1 MSSISLIDEN
11 KIREIIG
18 DDCLFVKECVLEA
31 LRLHYDKQVCQPPKQ
46 YLRPSPNEHQL
57 NRIISMPVYITGSN
71 PAAGL
76 KWIGS
81 HPENFKRGMERANA
95 IIVLNDTQTN
105 APIAVL
111 NGSLIS
117 SMRTL
122 ATSLISIDSFR
133 AQPRTVACIGMG
145 KLGRLHARL
154 LPGLYPSIERIL
166 GYSKTANFDDLL
178 ALPYFEKCSSYVDA
192 IEEADVVIA
201 TTAATSPYIIPS
213 DISGDK
219 LMINLSLMD
228 FEPAVYVE
236 ADAVVVDDWLQ
247 CTKAEKVFKYCV
259 DQGLIDRSSV
269 WELSEVVY
277 GSQRSN
283 IFSGKVIVNLIGMAV
298 EDIVVA
304 RAIYERVRSGGGCL

>member
-1 MSSISLIDEN
+1 MSPVSLIDEN
-11 KIREIIG
+11 QIHEIIG
-18 DDCLFVKECVLEA
+18 DNCLFVKECVLEA
-31 LRLHYDKQVCQPPKQ
+31 LRLHYSKQICQPLKQ
-46 YLRPSPNEHQL
+46 YLRPSPHDHQL
-57 NRIISMPVYITGSN
+57 NRIISMPVYITGSK

-122 ATSLISIDSFR
+122 AMSLVSIDTFR
-133 AQPRTVACIGMG
+133 TQPRTVACIGMG
-145 KLGRLHARL
+145 KLGRLHARF
-154 LPGLYPSIERIL
+154 LPKLYPSIERIL

-178 ALPYFEKCSSYVDA
+178 ALPYFDKCSSYVDA
-192 IEEADVVIA
+192 INEADVIVT
-201 TTAATSPYIIPS
+201 TTAAASPYIKPS
-213 DISGDK
+213 DVSGDK

-228 FEPAVYVE
+228 FEPAVYAQ

-247 CTKAEKVFKYCV
+247 CAGAEKVFKHCV
-259 DQGLIDRSSV
+259 DQGLVARSSV
-269 WELSEVVY
+269 WELSQVIY
-277 GSQRSN
+277 GNQRST
-283 IFSGKVIVNLIGMAV
+283 FSGQIMVNLIGMAA
-298 EDIVVA
+298 EDIIVA
-304 RAIYERVRSGGGCL
+304 RAIYEVVNHRRVFL

>member
-1 MSSISLIDEN
+1 MSLVSLIDEN
-11 KIREIIG
+11 QIREIIG
-18 DDCLFVKECVLEA
+18 DNCLFVKECVLEA
-31 LRLHYDKQVCQPPKQ
+31 LRLHYSKQICQPLKQ
-46 YLRPSPNEHQL
+46 YLRPSRDEHQL
-57 NRIISMPVYITGSN
+57 NRIISMPVYIPGSK

-105 APIAVL
+105 APMAVL
-111 NGSLIS
+111 SGSLIS

-133 AQPRTVACIGMG
+133 TQPRTVACIGMG
-145 KLGRLHARL
+145 KLGRLHARF

-192 IEEADVVIA
+192 IKEADVIVT
-201 TTAATSPYIIPS
+201 TTAAASPYIRAS
-213 DISGDK
+213 DVSRDT

-228 FEPAVYVE
+228 FEPAVYAR
-236 ADAVVVDDWLQ
+236 ADAVVVDDWSQ
-247 CTKAEKVFKYCV
+247 CASAEKVFKYCV
-259 DQGLIDRSSV
+259 DQGLIGRSSV
-269 WELSEVVY
+269 WELSEVIY
-277 GSQRSN
+277 GTQQGST
-283 IFSGKVIVNLIGMAV
+283 FSGQIIVNPIGMAV
-298 EDIVVA
+298 EDIIVA
-304 RAIYERVRSGGGCL
+304 RAIYELVNHRRVLL